1 MRLAELLTS
10 TGHTARLTGL
20 DGVFLAGESRHSQMH
35 TLKLVII
42 ESPEG
47 LPPVTAKTIREEMQR
62 RLHALPC
69 YTQKLRRIPFG
80 LHHPILVG
88 ANDFN
93 IENHVRVAQV
103 PPPGGRRE
111 RDAIV
116 SKICGGF
123 LDRGRPLWELWVLEG
138 LEGGRVGC
146 LVKLHHALADG
157 RVSANQLRAFADAPP
172 AELVLDEVE
181 PTQLDLVRDAL
192 ADRIRDLRRLPALLR
207 KTRRTIQAT
216 RAVRSSTTARIPKFS
231 ATPRTHFTQ
240 RMSDERSWGT
250 RSIPLSEMSRVAKG
264 HHVSIND
271 VLVTM
276 VATALRNYLA
286 ARGELP
292 KRSLHAALPVDI
304 RGPDDADALQGNK
317 WSTVTATLATDLADI
332 VDRLDAI
339 HASLGAAKRIRE
351 VRGDLFGEWAQFLN
365 LALFEWTA
373 QTFLKSHLSS
383 KMPLPIG
390 ISNVRGPESP
400 VTFGEMK
407 VSEFYSVGPLFQGTG
422 LNVTAWSY
430 AGQFN
435 ITLLSAQN
443 LIPDPSEFL
452 DHVVDAL
459 HELTE
464 RARDKYSS
472 PASHHVGRD
481 MIS

>member
-1 MRLAELLTS
+1 
-10 TGHTARLTGL
+10 
-20 DGVFLAGESRHSQMH
+20 MH

-47 LPPVTAKTIREEMQR
+47 FPPVTVKTIREAMQQ

-80 LHHPILVG
+80 LHHPLLVG
-88 ANDFN
+88 ANDFD
-93 IENHVRVAQV
+93 IQNHLRVAQV

-116 SKICGGF
+116 SEICGGF
-123 LDRGRPLWELWVLEG
+123 LDRSRPLWELWVLEG

-157 RVSANQLRAFADAPP
+157 RVSANQLRAFADAAH
-172 AELVLDEVE
+172 AELVLNDTE
-181 PTQLDLVRDAL
+181 PTQLEIIRDAL
-192 ADRIRDLRRLPALLR
+192 ADRARDLRKFPALLR
-207 KTRRTIQAT
+207 NTRRTIRAT
-216 RAVRSSTTARIPKFS
+216 REVRSGTTARIPRFS
-231 ATPRTHFTQ
+231 ATPRTRFTQ

-250 RSIPLSEMSRVAKG
+250 RSVPLSQMSGLAKAYQ
-264 HHVSIND
+264 VSIND

-292 KRSLHAALPVDI
+292 RRSLHAALPVDI
-304 RGPDDADALQGNK
+304 RGPADADALQGNK
-317 WSTVTATLATDLADI
+317 WSTVTATLATDVADI
-332 VDRLDAI
+332 VDRLGVI
-339 HASLGAAKRIRE
+339 HQSLTAAKHVRE
-351 VRGDLFGEWAQFLN
+351 ARGDLFGEWAQFLN
-365 LALFEWTA
+365 LALFEWAA
-373 QTFLKSHLSS
+373 QTFLKSQISS

-390 ISNVRGPESP
+390 ISNVRGPGSQ
-400 VTFGEMK
+400 VTFGELR

-435 ITLLSAQN
+435 ITLLSARN
-443 LIPDPSEFL
+443 LIPDAFEFL
-452 DHVVDAL
+452 DHIVDAL
-459 HELTE
+459 HELAE
-464 RARDKYSS
+464 RAYDKSS
-472 PASHHVGRD
+472 SQTDHDIGRD